1 MASLLPAVR
10 LAHGDDA
17 MDATAQGIDANVKA
31 TSDMPVGEPAL
42 FTIIMA
48 VVRSIGDGGSKDI
61 EADGQR

>member
-10 LAHGDDA
+10 LVPRNDA

-31 TSDMPVGEPAL
+31 TPDTPVGEPAV
-42 FTIIMA
+42 FTVIMA

-61 EADGQR
+61 EAEGQR